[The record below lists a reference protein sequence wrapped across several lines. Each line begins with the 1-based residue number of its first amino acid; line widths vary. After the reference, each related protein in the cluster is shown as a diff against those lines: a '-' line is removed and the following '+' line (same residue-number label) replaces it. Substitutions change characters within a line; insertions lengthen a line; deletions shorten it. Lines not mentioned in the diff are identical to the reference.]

1 MKLNGKI
8 NTHEPPIN
16 FKMKTLPVS
25 LNLLVN
31 SSLFPSTAPQ
41 YVCVHI
47 YVCII
52 IYIHTY
58 LCVYVCG

>member
-41 YVCVHI
+41 YV
-47 YVCII
+47 
-52 IYIHTY
+52 
-58 LCVYVCG
+58 